1 MLNAKTK
8 RTPLA
13 ICAAIG
19 AAAVIGA
26 VAAPA
31 ASASTIP
38 PGHIQICAQ
47 GDYHSSIQILPQPI
61 PGVLATTGGLDMVP
75 VAPGE
80 PCFMTNFDT
89 HGATVEVRIWG
100 FRPDGTAIP
109 MYSQFYNSAEG
120 LGIGTQG
127 TSSAPYYWLW

>member
-1 MLNAKTK
+1 MLNSKTG
-8 RTPLA
+8 RRLLA
-13 ICAAIG
+13 ICAAAS
-19 AAAVIGA
+19 AATGIGA

-47 GDYHSSIQILPQPI
+47 GDYHSSIQIVSQPI

-75 VAPGE
+75 VAPGG
-80 PCFMTNFDT
+80 PCSMTEFDT
-89 HGATVEVRIWG
+89 HGATVEVRVWG
-100 FRPDGTAIP
+100 FAPDGTAFP
-109 MYSQFYNSAEG
+109 MHSQFYNSAQG